1 LEGLLKACEKE
12 EDVFVYKSLEK
23 LSRKAGQFFFIK
35 TWLFMFFY
43 LTLQPFKLIEGVLL
57 KIK

>member
-1 LEGLLKACEKE
+1 MCLYKE
-12 EDVFVYKSLEK
+12 FGKIVSQ
-23 LSRKAGQFFFIK
+23 GGTIFFIK